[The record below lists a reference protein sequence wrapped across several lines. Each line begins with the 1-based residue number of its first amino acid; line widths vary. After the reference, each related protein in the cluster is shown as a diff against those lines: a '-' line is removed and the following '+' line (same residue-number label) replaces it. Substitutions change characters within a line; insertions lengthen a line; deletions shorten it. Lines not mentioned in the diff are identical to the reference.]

1 MKLNEMKKLIKKAYT
16 PSQLKK
22 EVNNLIKYANDP
34 TLDIRVYTGTD
45 DNLFFANLMID
56 VWDGEEYR
64 DVTPFTIEIEDA
76 EMDFWE
82 FKELAEKALAPK
94 KKNLIE
100 KEFCYY
106 KIGDTTDYNM

>member
-22 EVNNLIKYANDP
+22 EVNNLIKYADDP
-34 TLDIRVYTGTD
+34 TLDIRVYTNSSD
-45 DNLFFANLMID
+45 DILYADLMID
-56 VWDGEEYR
+56 IWDGEEYN
-64 DVTPFTIEIEDA
+64 DITVFSIEMNEADI
-76 EMDFWE
+76 DFWE
-82 FKELAEKALAPK
+82 FKELAEKALASR

-106 KIGDTTDYNM
+106 KIGNTTDYNM